1 MFTVP
6 RGGVNIAARLQ
17 GLAHPGGVCVSARVQ
32 EDVAGKLDVTFE
44 DQQTVAGGL
53 DDPSVMGGDPRI
65 AWRVN
70 LLAYVLT

>member
-1 MFTVP
+1 
-6 RGGVNIAARLQ
+6 
-17 GLAHPGGVCVSARVQ
+17 LAHPGGVCVSARVQ

-53 DDPSVMGGDPRI
+53 DDPSVMSGDPRI

-70 LLAYVLT
+70 LLA